1 MTDRIALFPLSAV
14 LFPGVVLPL
23 HLFEE
28 RYLRMLADLR
38 AGPEPHRF
46 GVVALELGR
55 ETAGFG
61 VPGVPGEPGGPGV
74 PAEPLASDGLSGLGG
89 AGEPPA
95 PLRLAEIGC
104 VADLQEV
111 VPLPEDRYD
120 VVSVGGRRFR
130 LKELDRSGP
139 YLCGDVEYLPEE
151 TGAAGADLVRRVRRL
166 FHLYRH
172 RLAAAGADVGDPAEL
187 PDDPVALSYLVAA
200 ATVLDPADKQR
211 LLAAEDAAHRLRA
224 ERDLL
229 LRETRLLDA
238 LPTVPAG
245 QFLDASAHPN

>member
-1 MTDRIALFPLSAV
+1 MTDRIALFPLSTV
-14 LFPGVVLPL
+14 LFPGDVLPL

-28 RYLRMLADLR
+28 RYRTLASDLR
-38 AGPEPHRF
+38 DGPEPRRF

-61 VPGVPGEPGGPGV
+61 DPGAPGNPEGPNGSGGV
-74 PAEPLASDGLSGLGG
+74 SGGIG
-89 AGEPPA
+89 PPTA
-95 PLRLAEIGC
+95 PVRLAEIGC
-104 VADLQEV
+104 VAELRKLDE
-111 VPLPEDRYD
+111 LPDGRFD
-120 VVSVGGRRFR
+120 IVTVGGSRFR
-130 LKELDRSGP
+130 LKELDRSHP

-151 TGAAGADLVRRVRRL
+151 AGAAGDDLVRRVRQL

-172 RLAAAGADVGDPAEL
+172 RLAAAGVAPGASDPAEL
-187 PDDPVALSYLVAA
+187 PKDPIALSYLVAA

>member
-28 RYLRMLADLR
+28 RYRTLLADLMD
-38 AGPEPHRF
+38 GPEPRRF
-46 GVVALELGR
+46 GVVALEHGR

-61 VPGVPGEPGGPGV
+61 EPGVPGAPGPPEGGPDGSDAPDGIGP
-74 PAEPLASDGLSGLGG
+74 PA
-89 AGEPPA
+89 A

-104 VADLQEV
+104 VAELHEV
-111 VPLPEDRYD
+111 VPLPEGRFD
-120 VVSVGGRRFR
+120 VVTVGGRRFR
-130 LKELDRSGP
+130 LKELDRSRP
-139 YLCGDVEYLPEE
+139 YLCGDVEFLPEE
-151 TGAAGADLVRRVRRL
+151 PGAAGDDLVRRVRRL

-172 RLAAAGADVGDPAEL
+172 RLAAAGADAADPAEL

-245 QFLDASAHPN
+245 QFLDASVHPN

>member
-23 HLFEE
+23 HLFED
-28 RYLRMLADLR
+28 RYRTLLSDLMN
-38 AGPEPHRF
+38 GPEPRRF

-55 ETAGFG
+55 DTDDFGEAG
-61 VPGVPGEPGGPGV
+61 GGSG
-74 PAEPLASDGLSGLGG
+74 PAEPPG
-89 AGEPPA
+89 APDLPGAAVTP
-95 PLRLAEIGC
+95 RLAEVGC
-104 VADLQEV
+104 VAELHDV
-111 VPLPEDRYD
+111 VPLPDGRFD
-120 VVSVGGRRFR
+120 VVTVGGRRFR
-130 LKELDRSGP
+130 LKELDRSRP
-139 YLCGDVEYLPEE
+139 YLRGDVEFLPEE
-151 TGAAGADLVRRVRRL
+151 PGDATGGLVRRVRQL

-172 RLAAAGADVGDPAEL
+172 RLAAAGAAAGDPGDL

-245 QFLDASAHPN
+245 QFLDSSFHPN